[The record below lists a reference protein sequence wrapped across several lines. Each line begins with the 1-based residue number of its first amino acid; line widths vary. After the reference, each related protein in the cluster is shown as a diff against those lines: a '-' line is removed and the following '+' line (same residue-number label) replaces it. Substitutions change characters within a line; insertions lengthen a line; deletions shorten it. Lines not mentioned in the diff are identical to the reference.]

1 MKKLV
6 LILSL
11 SSAFVTLPTLAYADT
26 KSETV
31 GEYTN
36 TSAVTTNVKAKL
48 AGTRG
53 VDSADISVRTETDK
67 DGKAVVYLSGTQ
79 KTKQQIS
86 DALDAAKLT
95 SGVDK
100 VVNNLVVR

>member
-11 SSAFVTLPTLAYADT
+11 SSAFVTLPTLAYADV

-36 TSAVTTNVKAKL
+36 TSAITTSVKTKL
-48 AGTRG
+48 AGTKG

-79 KTKQQIS
+79 KTKQQIK
-86 DALDAAKLT
+86 DAIDSAKMVD
-95 SGVDK
+95 GVNK